1 MAPGV
6 VFGCFPVK
14 SAAKVW
20 RFFELAKHLMQFFQ
34 KRSKK
39 TKKTEEKPWAYLN
52 FFVLLHAVL

>member
-6 VFGCFPVK
+6 FVCFPVK

-20 RFFELAKHLMQFFQ
+20 RFFELTKHLAHFFQ
-34 KRSKK
+34 KRGKK
-39 TKKTEEKPWAYLN
+39 TKKAQERWGAYLN